1 MAAAKKSKPKASASA
16 KAEAMAPK
24 TATKSVKDNA
34 KALEMGLEQMTDFAG
49 KFSEYADDGLKAVAE
64 QAAASTEVFRTLGAC
79 NMDFF
84 SKTLESSVETTQ
96 ALTAAKDPR
105 ELVEIQS
112 GYAKSFFSAYQSE
125 MTAQAEMFVGAWR
138 EAAKPMLSGFKYA

>member
-1 MAAAKKSKPKASASA
+1 MATAKKSKPKATASA
-16 KAEAMAPK
+16 KAEAKAPK
-24 TATKSVKDNA
+24 TATKSAKNNA

-49 KFSEYADDGLKAVAE
+49 KFSGFSDDGLKAVAE
-64 QAAASTEVFRTLGAC
+64 KAAASTEVFRTLGAR

-105 ELVEIQS
+105 QLVEIQS
-112 GYAKSFFSAYQSE
+112 GYAKSFFTAYQSE

-138 EAAKPMLSGFKYA
+138 EAAKPMMNGFK